1 MAAGRRA
8 ANVQGDQSTG
18 SPSIPDARRMP
29 ARARPVTM
37 KDVAAATGV
46 SRSTVSR
53 ILNDAPL
60 TVPVSAAT
68 RTRVLAAA
76 RELEYR
82 PNPLARALRGA
93 PTMLL
98 GAIVRDITDPFF
110 AGAIETVSVAA
121 RARGY
126 NVVLGHAHG
135 EATKAHELAALL
147 EAGHC
152 DAILM
157 MGDMSDQPRL
167 LEDLRDTHIPVVAL
181 WQGSELRSIPAV
193 NVDNQAGVTATMAHL
208 VELGHR
214 RIAFIGGRLLGDIQ
228 ERQQAYAEAMASIG
242 AEVITG
248 YIQRVDNTA
257 ADGGAALAA
266 VMALP
271 VPPTAVVAA
280 TDVLAIGILRGA
292 YRSAISVPADLSV
305 VGFDDIAWAATTV
318 PALTT
323 VRMPTAEMATA
334 AVNLAILLAG
344 EPAGEVPAA
353 EHVQVFRPEIVVRE
367 STAPP
372 AATPGTVR

>member
-1 MAAGRRA
+1 M
-8 ANVQGDQSTG
+8 
-18 SPSIPDARRMP
+18 
-29 ARARPVTM
+29 
-37 KDVAAATGV
+37 
-46 SRSTVSR
+46 
-53 ILNDAPL
+53 
-60 TVPVSAAT
+60 
-68 RTRVLAAA
+68 
-76 RELEYR
+76 
-82 PNPLARALRGA
+82 
-93 PTMLL
+93 
-98 GAIVRDITDPFF
+98 
-110 AGAIETVSVAA
+110 
-121 RARGY
+121 
-126 NVVLGHAHG
+126 
-135 EATKAHELAALL
+135 
-147 EAGHC
+147 
-152 DAILM
+152 
-157 MGDMSDQPRL
+157 
-167 LEDLRDTHIPVVAL
+167 
-181 WQGSELRSIPAV
+181 

-228 ERQQAYAEAMASIG
+228 ERQEAYAEAMASIG
-242 AEVITG
+242 AEVLTG

-257 ADGGAALAA
+257 ADGEAALAA